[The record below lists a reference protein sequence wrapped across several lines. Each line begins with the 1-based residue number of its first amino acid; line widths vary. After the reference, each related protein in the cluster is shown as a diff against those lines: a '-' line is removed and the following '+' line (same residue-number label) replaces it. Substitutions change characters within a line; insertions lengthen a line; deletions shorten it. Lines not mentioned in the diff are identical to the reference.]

1 MYIYEVK
8 LRQEDG
14 FFTAESEAFQISCSA
29 DDPTDAV
36 NSLNGELAKEIIL
49 LMRKG
54 KPVPPSCEI
63 SLGGGGIYMQVDAD
77 RLFRESFKSTMVR
90 RQVSLPAWMDYKLRL
105 YGTDVSK
112 LLQKAAQKEI
122 KKYERLK

>member
-1 MYIYEVK
+1 MYIYK
-8 LRQEDG
+8 INTRQEEDD
-14 FFTAESEAFQISCSA
+14 FFVAESETFQISCSA
-29 DDPTDAV
+29 DNLTDAV

-54 KPVPPSCEI
+54 KPIPKSCEV
-63 SLGGGGIYMQVDAD
+63 SLDGGIYMQVDAD

-112 LLQKAAQKEI
+112 LLQKAARKEI
-122 KKYERLK
+122 KKHEKLD